1 MVAVDRSIVFRGDG
15 CDVTFPEQFTV
26 RSYNN
31 NLEYTTHRV
40 IRYTTSNIYTFV
52 YCMMRS
58 SEKITVRLGTND
70 IVATN
75 DRTFNYKCTHFS
87 RDTPVDK
94 LVCEMLTKKGSLVVL
109 EDDTHDYKNL
119 TLF

>member
-1 MVAVDRSIVFRGDG
+1 MAVVDRSIVFRSND

-26 RSYNN
+26 RKYNT
-31 NLEYTTHRV
+31 NLDYTNHKV
-40 IRYTTSNIYTFV
+40 IRYTTSNTYTFV

-58 SEKITVRLGTND
+58 PEKVVVRLDSND

-75 DRTFNYKCTHFS
+75 DSKYAHFS
-87 RDTPVDK
+87 HDTPVDA
-94 LVCEMLTKKGSLVVL
+94 LVCEMLTKRNSLVTL
-109 EDDTHDYKNL
+109 EDTSHTSHP

>member
-1 MVAVDRSIVFRGDG
+1 MVAVDRSIVFRGDD
-15 CDVTFPEQFTV
+15 CDVTFPEQFMV
-26 RSYNN
+26 RKYNT

-58 SEKITVRLGTND
+58 SEKVTVRLGTNG
-70 IVATN
+70 IVAMNNRPLDFTHI
-75 DRTFNYKCTHFS
+75 HFS
-87 RDTPVDK
+87 RNTPVDK
-94 LVCEMLTKKGSLVVL
+94 LVCEMLTKRDSLVVL
-109 EDDTHDYKNL
+109 EDISNDTPP

>member
-1 MVAVDRSIVFRGDG
+1 MVAVGRSIVFRGDDY
-15 CDVTFPEQFTV
+15 DVTFPEQFTV
-26 RSYNN
+26 RKYNTL
-31 NLEYTTHRV
+31 LEYTTHRV
-40 IRYTTSNIYTFV
+40 IRYATSNTYTFV

-58 SEKITVRLGTND
+58 PEKVIVRLSSNE

-75 DRTFNYKCTHFS
+75 DREFDFWHTRFP

-94 LVCEMLTKKGSLVVL
+94 LVCEMLTKRGSLVVL
-109 EDDTHDYKNL
+109 EDTSHDAPP

>member
-1 MVAVDRSIVFRGDG
+1 MDRSIVFRGDD

-26 RSYNN
+26 RKYNT
-31 NLEYTTHRV
+31 NLEYTIHKV
-40 IRYTTSNIYTFV
+40 IRYTTSNTHTFV

-58 SEKITVRLGTND
+58 SEKIIVRLTTND
-70 IVATN
+70 IVASN
-75 DRTFNYKCTHFS
+75 DRALDFRYTHFS

-94 LVCEMLTKKGSLVVL
+94 LVCEMLTKRDSLVVL
-109 EDDTHDYKNL
+109 EDTSHDTTP